1 MPSSRHLL
9 LTLLTKMP
17 WGLSTPHLQ
26 TSSDSCRALEMV
38 ILTIQQK
45 EKQKKKTYV
54 PEEVIFCLM
63 QGTNNTI

>member
-45 EKQKKKTYV
+45 EKQEKTYV

>member
-1 MPSSRHLL
+1 
-9 LTLLTKMP
+9 
-17 WGLSTPHLQ
+17 
-26 TSSDSCRALEMV
+26 MV

-45 EKQKKKTYV
+45 EKQKKKKTYV

>member
-45 EKQKKKTYV
+45 EPAEKKSYMYS
-54 PEEVIFCLM
+54 PEARSYLLSDA
-63 QGTNNTI
+63 GDK

>member
-1 MPSSRHLL
+1 
-9 LTLLTKMP
+9 
-17 WGLSTPHLQ
+17 
-26 TSSDSCRALEMV
+26 MV

>member
-1 MPSSRHLL
+1 
-9 LTLLTKMP
+9 
-17 WGLSTPHLQ
+17 
-26 TSSDSCRALEMV
+26 MV

-45 EKQKKKTYV
+45 EKQKKTYV

>member
-45 EKQKKKTYV
+45 EKQKNLCARRSYLLSDAGDK
-54 PEEVIFCLM
+54 
-63 QGTNNTI
+63 